1 MSYFRREWTPH
12 EADEWTK
19 EDYWAMFFS
28 VMSYLF
34 LTLGLAYC
42 FLFPPLG
49 IGLTFLGALCVWVM
63 YVVIDPKLKTISADY
78 ETKQKKYLQDLDKNM
93 RWEEN

>member
-1 MSYFRREWTPH
+1 MPFFRKDWTPH
-12 EADEWTK
+12 QADEWTR

-42 FLFPPLG
+42 FLFPLLG
-49 IGLTFLGALCVWVM
+49 IGLTLLGALWVWLM
-63 YVVIDPKLKTISADY
+63 YVAIDPKLRTISADY
-78 ETKQKKYLQDLDKNM
+78 ESKQKKYLQDLDKNM
-93 RWEEN
+93 KWEEN